1 MKTTSSLSV
10 ILPAYNEEGNIER
23 TLLEAVAY
31 LEKKFEPYEVI
42 VVNDGSVDRTGEAVS
57 AISSSNP
64 RIILVNHPENR
75 GYGSA
80 LRTGFDRASFD
91 YIFLMDSDGQFDIRE
106 LDHFLPSLE
115 DSVVLIGYRKKRADS
130 FIRTLNAWLYHV
142 YIRIIFGLNAKDI
155 DCAFKIFP
163 RAAYE
168 KIRPIKSG
176 GALFS
181 AELLIKL
188 IRNGVRIK
196 EIPVSHYPRLFGKQ
210 TGANLGVILR
220 MFKECWNLRH
230 DITDQEKQNVR
241 K

>member
-1 MKTTSSLSV
+1 MKTASSLSV
-10 ILPAYNEEGNIER
+10 ILPAYNEEGNIEK
-23 TLLEAVAY
+23 TVTESISY
-31 LEKKFEPYEVI
+31 LQHKFIKYEII
-42 VVNDGSVDRTGEAVS
+42 VVNDGSSDRTGD
-57 AISSSNP
+57 ILRGLSSSNP
-64 RIILVNHPENR
+64 RIILVNHPENQ

-80 LRTGFDRASFD
+80 LRSGFDRASFD

-115 DSVVLIGYRKKRADS
+115 DSVAVIGYREKRADS
-130 FIRTLNAWLYHV
+130 FVRTLNAWLYHA
-142 YIRIIFGLNAKDI
+142 YIRIIFGLSAKDI

-181 AELLIKL
+181 AEVLIKL

-220 MFKECWNLRH
+220 MFRECWKLRQ
-230 DITDQEKQNVR
+230 DIRDQEK
-241 K
+241 